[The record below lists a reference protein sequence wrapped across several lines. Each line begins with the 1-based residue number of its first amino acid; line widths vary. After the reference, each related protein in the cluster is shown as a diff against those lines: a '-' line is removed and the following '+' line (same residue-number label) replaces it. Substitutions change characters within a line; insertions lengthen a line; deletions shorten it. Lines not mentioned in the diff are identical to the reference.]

1 MTVAHRVLLVDDDP
15 FALETLS
22 GALTSA
28 GFEADTAPDGETA
41 LALLARQRYA
51 LLITD
56 VRMEPMDGF
65 ALLARARELQA
76 DIPAIVITGYA
87 SVEGAVRALREGV
100 LDYLAKPFHVDE
112 FLAAV
117 RRALERASA
126 SGGDG
131 RAEGNGENGH
141 LTASGAAPEE
151 FEELIGRNPKMQRV
165 YQLIRTVA
173 PANSTVL
180 VTGES
185 GTGKERVAAAIHR
198 RSSRADGPFVRVNC
212 SAFAEGVLESELFGH
227 EQGAFTGAVKARAGV
242 FRKAHGGTLFLD
254 EIGDLPLNTQVKLL
268 RVIQEREVQPVGGD
282 TAIPVD
288 VRLIAATNRDL
299 GEEVRRGNFRED
311 LYFRLNVIPIH
322 LPALRERPDDI
333 PLLAQHFLHR
343 FARECG
349 KTMRGF
355 TERALS
361 VMERYPWPGN
371 VRELENAIE
380 RAVVLC
386 ADEVIDVHDLPPEVR
401 GTGATLDG
409 TFQLNTVKLS
419 EVEEIVIRRVLTRTG
434 WNIKRSAEI
443 LGITRATLYSKIRKF
458 GLVAAR
464 PS

>member
-1 MTVAHRVLLVDDDP
+1 MTAAHRVLLVDDDP

-22 GALTSA
+22 GALVKA
-28 GFEADTAPDGETA
+28 GFESDTAPDGETA
-41 LALLARQRYA
+41 LALLARRRYA

-65 ALLARARELQA
+65 TLLGRARELQA
-76 DIPAIVITGYA
+76 DLPAIVITGYA
-87 SVEGAVRALREGV
+87 SVDGAVRALREGV

-117 RRALERASA
+117 RRALDRAA
-126 SGGDG
+126 AGDPG
-131 RAEGNGENGH
+131 APGAEDRSRP
-141 LTASGAAPEE
+141 APGAPGPEE

-173 PANSTVL
+173 PASSTVL

-198 RSSRADGPFVRVNC
+198 RSGRADGPFVRVNC

-227 EQGAFTGAVKARAGV
+227 EQGAFTGAVRARAGV

-322 LPALRERPDDI
+322 LPPLRERPDDI
-333 PLLAQHFLHR
+333 PLLAQHFLR
-343 FARECG
+343 KFAADCG
-349 KTMRGF
+349 RTIRGF

-409 TFQLNTVKLS
+409 TFQLNTVRLS

>member
-22 GALTSA
+22 GALTTA

-41 LALLARQRYA
+41 LALLADRTYA
-51 LLITD
+51 LLISD

-65 ALLARARELQA
+65 TLLARARELHPGL
-76 DIPAIVITGYA
+76 PAILVTGYA

-117 RRALERASA
+117 RRALDRAA
-126 SGGDG
+126 GGPGDAPGNDG
-131 RAEGNGENGH
+131 AREATG
-141 LTASGAAPEE
+141 GAPPEE

-180 VTGES
+180 ITGES

-198 RSSRADGPFVRVNC
+198 RSSRADGPFIRVNC

-227 EQGAFTGAVKARAGV
+227 EQGAFTGAVRARAGV

-254 EIGDLPLNTQVKLL
+254 EIGDLPQNTQVKLL

-282 TAIPVD
+282 TAVPVD

-333 PLLAQHFLHR
+333 PLLAQHFLRR

-355 TERALS
+355 TERALA
-361 VMERYPWPGN
+361 VMERYSWPGN

-409 TFQLNTVKLS
+409 TFQLNTVRLS

-458 GLVAAR
+458 GLAAAR
-464 PS
+464 PSS